1 MAKSLQKEKIIGKRV
16 MRKICSEWAKGAEN
30 DALRS
35 RERALR
41 KIIREPDMC
50 WLIEA
55 QGEEKEI
62 SKRKKSAILEDHKK
76 REQRFAQ
83 CEGC

>member
-1 MAKSLQKEKIIGKRV
+1 MAKRLQKEKIIGKRV

-55 QGEEKEI
+55 
-62 SKRKKSAILEDHKK
+62 
-76 REQRFAQ
+76 
-83 CEGC
+83 